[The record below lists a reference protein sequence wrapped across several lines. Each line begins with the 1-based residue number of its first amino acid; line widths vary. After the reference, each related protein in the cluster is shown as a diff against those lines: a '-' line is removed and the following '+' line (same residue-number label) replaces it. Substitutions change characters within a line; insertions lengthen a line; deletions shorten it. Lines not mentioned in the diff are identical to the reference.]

1 VTTGAASAKWSVAG
15 SGPAPAD
22 AADFTGGVLP
32 SGLVNFAAGE
42 TSQTITVNAAGDT
55 LVEAYEGFTI
65 TLANPNGATLATA
78 KAAGTIVNDDY
89 EIVSLLENGGFER
102 GDFSGWTL
110 NFTPPSKAALIN
122 PARVNE
128 GIYAVNFNFVEVP
141 ASAVLSQKVT
151 TLAGQD
157 YTVSFDFG
165 TVDLAGQTLS
175 LKVEALGA
183 DRMTRLAHQT
193 VQRNGNFSFVPPVW
207 SDESFVFKADGA
219 VVTLRITDT
228 TANGDFADPLL
239 DDVRIQGP
247 GTTLAVTAN
256 SPSVAEGNSGTTPV
270 VFTVTRS
277 GDLSGTQS
285 VGWSVVPAAGI
296 AAPAFVGGNPLEFRG
311 TVDQATGIMFFDRH
325 ETIQSNAV
333 ATQWQ
338 IYANQAAG
346 QVQLLIYQDLGTT
359 RKYIGGSGLETV
371 TAAGVNTLHWQ
382 PRCRSGQTR

>member
-1 VTTGAASAKWSVAG
+1 M
-15 SGPAPAD
+15 
-22 AADFTGGVLP
+22 
-32 SGLVNFAAGE
+32 
-42 TSQTITVNAAGDT
+42 
-55 LVEAYEGFTI
+55 
-65 TLANPNGATLATA
+65 
-78 KAAGTIVNDDY
+78 
-89 EIVSLLENGGFER
+89 
-102 GDFSGWTL
+102 
-110 NFTPPSKAALIN
+110 
-122 PARVNE
+122 
-128 GIYAVNFNFVEVP
+128 
-141 ASAVLSQKVT
+141 
-151 TLAGQD
+151 
-157 YTVSFDFG
+157 SFDFG